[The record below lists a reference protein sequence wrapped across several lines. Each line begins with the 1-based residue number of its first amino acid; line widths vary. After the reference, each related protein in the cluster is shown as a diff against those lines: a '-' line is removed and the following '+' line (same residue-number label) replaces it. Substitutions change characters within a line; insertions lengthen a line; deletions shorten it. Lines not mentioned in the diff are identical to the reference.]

1 MTTLVLGLVLVAC
14 GIALRPRSRGGLP
27 TARVVARVRQ
37 RSEQADGAATD
48 VALTVQLL
56 VVALRTGLPIASAL
70 ERVAEHSRPHVAAD
84 LHRVLRGY
92 ARHPDDTVL
101 AWATAPDLWRP
112 VSTALT
118 VAARAGVP
126 PGPLLAT
133 AARDLLRREGETQ
146 EAAIGRVG
154 VRLVLP
160 LGLVLL
166 PAFMCTTVLPL
177 VLVMTR
183 RQLTG

>member
-1 MTTLVLGLVLVAC
+1 MTTLVVGLILVVCGMALHPGSRRPQPTTEVPGVGQNRSWLGEGV
-14 GIALRPRSRGGLP
+14 
-27 TARVVARVRQ
+27 
-37 RSEQADGAATD
+37 ATD
-48 VALTVQLL
+48 VALTAQLL
-56 VVALRTGLPIASAL
+56 VVALRTGLPVAAAL
-70 ERVAEHSRPHVAAD
+70 ERVAEHSDPHVAAD

-92 ARHPDDTVL
+92 ARHPDDPVL
-101 AWATAPDLWRP
+101 AWATAPDIWRP
-112 VSTALT
+112 VTTALM

-133 AARDLLRREGETQ
+133 ASRDLLRREGDIQ

-183 RQLTG
+183 RQLGG

>member
-1 MTTLVLGLVLVAC
+1 M
-14 GIALRPRSRGGLP
+14 
-27 TARVVARVRQ
+27 
-37 RSEQADGAATD
+37 
-48 VALTVQLL
+48 
-56 VVALRTGLPIASAL
+56 
-70 ERVAEHSRPHVAAD
+70 
-84 LHRVLRGY
+84 
-92 ARHPDDTVL
+92 
-101 AWATAPDLWRP
+101 
-112 VSTALT
+112 STALT

>member
-1 MTTLVLGLVLVAC
+1 MLQATTSPADDAPPVSALSPFRFPVFRSIWFASVASN
-14 GIALRPRSRGGLP
+14 LGGLIQ
-27 TARVVARVRQ
+27 TV
-37 RSEQADGAATD
+37 GAAWLMTSIAKSTD
-48 VALTVQLL
+48 MVALVQTS
-56 VVALRTGLPIASAL
+56 VALPIVLLSLFAGAM
-70 ERVAEHSRPHVAAD
+70 AD
-84 LHRVLRGY
+84 SLDRRKVMLG
-92 ARHPDDTVL
+92 AQVFML
-101 AWATAPDLWRP
+101 V

-183 RQLTG
+183 RQLIG